1 MQFTD
6 SLNVATK
13 LLTDRI
19 ASLERQNSDKD
30 LKIASLALSFLPTGR
45 LEWNIQGV
53 KQKIQNKQTTHSDPF
68 YVGLYKCQCS
78 IIRDLLNERNVGV
91 YIHVMRG
98 DFDDKLHWP
107 IRYKYTFVL
116 INQSN
121 SKDNLVYSSEIT
133 KSSLELCPEP
143 FKRPTDYRNEG
154 YGYSFISNTEI
165 LEVKY
170 CKQDSITLHI
180 SVELLASL

>member
-1 MQFTD
+1 MTNQI
-6 SLNVATK
+6 ATLQK
-13 LLTDRI
+13 
-19 ASLERQNSDKD
+19 QNSDKD
-30 LKIASLALSFLPTGR
+30 QKIASLITALSSFLFPTGR

-53 KQKIQNKQTTHSDPF
+53 KQKIQNKETTFSDPF

-78 IIRDLLNERNVGV
+78 IDLGWINVV
-91 YIHVMRG
+91 VLIHVMRG
-98 DFDDKLHWP
+98 DFDDKLYWP

-121 SKDNLVYSSEIT
+121 SKDNLVSSGEIT
-133 KSSLELCPEP
+133 KSQLDRSPECL
-143 FKRPTDYRNEG
+143 KRPTDYRNRG
-154 YGYSFISNTEI
+154 NVQLFISKTDI

-170 CKQDSITLHI
+170 CKQDSITFHI